1 MLRVWYAGELAKRAG
16 ELTNFRNG
24 KQAMSHDTHASKTP
38 RPIRFLFENSIFL
51 IAGALGAL
59 IWANMD
65 PDVRNDKG
73 EITHHGSYSSFVHF
87 RLIGGDDHGNHH
99 DSHGGNEA
107 GSHSDEHGDNE
118 HQSDEHHDD
127 GLHKADSHEGDE
139 HGHDDAHETTAG
151 EEVPLGFFANIYDK
165 LINRPLPN
173 AEGKI
178 ERHGINVHFLI
189 NDILMALFFAIAAK
203 EVWESLLPGG
213 ALSNPRKAATP
224 LMATVGGIVGPA
236 GIYLLGVMLFDAP
249 TPEGVRE
256 LFPGWAIPC
265 ATDIAFSYLVARIIF
280 GSGHPAIAFLLLLA
294 IADDAAGLVI
304 LAVAYPSKP
313 LELQWLLVTVVAMG
327 IAYGLRKSRVQ
338 SFWPYLLVPGVLSW
352 ISFDLCGIHA
362 ALGLVPI
369 IPLLPHAHTDLGIF
383 ARDELHRSDTLNEF
397 EHWWK
402 NPVELI
408 LGVFGLANAGVVF
421 SAIGL
426 GTWLVV
432 VGLLVGKPVGITLFT
447 WISEK
452 VFKLEVPKGMGYR
465 HIITLGTVAS
475 IGFTVALFVSTA
487 AFKVPGPIQDSVKM
501 GALLSFFGAVAAFI
515 VAKLLGVQP
524 IGPEDSM
531 EVSEP
536 GVEDESPGDTTA
548 MAEAG
553 L

>member
-1 MLRVWYAGELAKRAG
+1 
-16 ELTNFRNG
+16 
-24 KQAMSHDTHASKTP
+24 MSHDANHSKMP
-38 RPIRFLFENSIFL
+38 KPLRILFENSIFL
-51 IAGALGAL
+51 IVGAVGALL
-59 IWANMD
+59 WANLDQDVVD
-65 PDVRNDKG
+65 PTTG
-73 EITHHGSYSSFVHF
+73 QITHHSSYNSFVHF
-87 RLIGGDDHGNHH
+87 RLIGGDDHDTHHGSGHGHDSESHSDDH
-99 DSHGGNEA
+99 DSHSDGGHGGEGHEDDGHGDDA
-107 GSHSDEHGDNE
+107 GSDSHE
-118 HQSDEHHDD
+118 
-127 GLHKADSHEGDE
+127 ADSHE
-139 HGHDDAHETTAG
+139 HDDHEAAAAHSDSVAK
-151 EEVPLGFFANIYDK
+151 LGFFENIHDK
-165 LINRPLPN
+165 LINRPMPN
-173 AEGKI
+173 ASGKI

-224 LMATVGGIVGPA
+224 LLATVGGIVGPA
-236 GIYLLGVMLFDAP
+236 GIYLLGVMMFDAP
-249 TPEGVRE
+249 NPDGVRE

-280 GSGHPAIAFLLLLA
+280 GAGHPAIAFLLLLA

-313 LELQWLLVTVVAMG
+313 LELQWLLITLVAMG
-327 IAYGLRKSRVQ
+327 IAYALRKSRVQ

-383 ARDELHRSDTLNEF
+383 AREELHRNDTLNEF

-421 SAIGL
+421 SSIGT

-432 VGLLVGKPVGITLFT
+432 IGLLVGKPLGITFFT
-447 WISEK
+447 WVSEK
-452 VFKLEVPKGMGYR
+452 VFKLEMPKGMGYR
-465 HIITLGTVAS
+465 HIVTLGTVAS

-515 VAKLLGVQP
+515 VAKALGVKP
-524 IGPEDSM
+524 TGVEDSM

-536 GVEDESPGDTTA
+536 GIDDETTGDTPA